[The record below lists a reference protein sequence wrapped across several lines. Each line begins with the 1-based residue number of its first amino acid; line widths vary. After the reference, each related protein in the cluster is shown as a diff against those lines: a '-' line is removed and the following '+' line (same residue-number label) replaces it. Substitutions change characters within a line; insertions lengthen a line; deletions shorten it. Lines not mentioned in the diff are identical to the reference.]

1 MATLRRQGLKGYRYG
16 SHSCPEDYPAQ
27 AGLEGR
33 IDRRATHER
42 GTTLRRQGLKVC
54 NSKPKGANEDYPA
67 QAGLEGYRSRQSNAQ
82 PRLPCSCR
90 A

>member
-54 NSKPKGANEDYPA
+54 NSKPKGANEDYPV
-67 QAGLEGYRSRQSNAQ
+67 QAGLEEGTGPCASSWM
-82 PRLPCSCR
+82 RLPCAGR